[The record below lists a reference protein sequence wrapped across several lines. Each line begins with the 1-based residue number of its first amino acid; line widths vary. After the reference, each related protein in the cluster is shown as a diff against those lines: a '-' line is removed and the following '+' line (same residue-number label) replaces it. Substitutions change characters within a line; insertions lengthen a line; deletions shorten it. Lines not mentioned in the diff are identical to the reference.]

1 VEQRKPAIH
10 TWISEIS
17 SGSIVQQEDQPS
29 VLLLQNGIQL
39 ERTRIYGTVVSTGE
53 LVVDDGTGSILV
65 RAFDANVQLP
75 IGTFVLVIGKPRIYN
90 NEPYILGE
98 IVKKID
104 EKWLEVRKKQFPI
117 KKNASAID
125 IIKALDKGDGADYN
139 QVAERLGDEK
149 IIVHLLATG
158 ELFETRPGKLKVLE

>member
-1 VEQRKPAIH
+1 MEQRKPAIH